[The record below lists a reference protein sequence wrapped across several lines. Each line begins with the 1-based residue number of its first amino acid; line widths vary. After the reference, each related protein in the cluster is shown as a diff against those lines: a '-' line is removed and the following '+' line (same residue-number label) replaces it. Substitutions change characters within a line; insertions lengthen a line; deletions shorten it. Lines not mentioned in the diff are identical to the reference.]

1 MPDNWFALCALVLL
15 LGLRHGFD
23 ADHLAT
29 IDGMTRLASARKAGF
44 ARYCGLLFSL
54 GHGTVVVAIALAI
67 GSLSERWAPPVWLDA
82 FGAWVSIAFLLLL
95 GLANLRAALFARTG
109 PDGTVP
115 LVAVKG
121 HLLGAL
127 VDARNP
133 WRVAAV
139 GALFA
144 VSFDTVSQSALF
156 AVTASRF
163 GGAWHALALGLLF
176 MLGMVVTDAINGW
189 WISRLIARA
198 DRVAVLA
205 SRVMGATVGGVSLLV
220 AAWGIARLNSQALD
234 HWGEGKEVLFG
245 AGVVA
250 LVGVSYLAARA
261 LGRKTVTPPGAAA

>member
-1 MPDNWFALCALVLL
+1 MEQMPDNWFALCALVLL

-29 IDGMTRLASARKAGF
+29 IDGMTRLSSARRAGF

-54 GHGTVVVAIALAI
+54 GHGAVVVVIALTI
-67 GSLSERWAPPVWLDA
+67 GSLSGRWAAPAWLDA
-82 FGAWVSIAFLLLL
+82 FGAWVSIGFLLLL
-95 GLANLRAALFARTG
+95 GLANLRAALFAPPG
-109 PDGTVP
+109 AAVP

-121 HLLGAL
+121 RLLGPL
-127 VDARNP
+127 VDAGSP

-156 AVTASRF
+156 AVTATRF
-163 GGAWHALALGLLF
+163 GGAWHALVLGLLF
-176 MLGMVVTDAINGW
+176 MLGMVLTDGINGW

-198 DRVAVLA
+198 DRIAALA
-205 SRVMGATVGGVSLLV
+205 SRIMGATVGGVSLAV
-220 AAWGIARLNSQALD
+220 AAWGIARMSSEAID
-234 HWGEGKEVLFG
+234 RWGEGKGLLLG

-250 LVGVSYLAARA
+250 VVAASYVAARA
-261 LGRKTVTPPGAAA
+261 LGGRPPPRAIA